1 MFLQKLTC
9 IFASGLTTQLQDNI
23 LINATESSNTDQSE
37 IFVHKTATIPTQDI
51 LIDNELET
59 QQALTANITQ
69 ELSNSPALSPKQ
81 SKDINELKTI
91 NLNQKLEMV
100 PESPYEE
107 ESNGNL
113 INQSEG
119 TPIKMD
125 KRDSN
130 STNQPIETMTLEDN
144 KRAKDKSTKQK
155 ADSPLTQPIKT
166 TNIAS
171 IKHENPTVESAT
183 LTASKQQETKCTEVS
198 HNPKLYKEQTD
209 SSVSVSSNVNNSSSI
224 NTDRKASSDKGN

>member
-125 KRDSN
+125 KRN
-130 STNQPIETMTLEDN
+130 WYFISTVC
-144 KRAKDKSTKQK
+144 
-155 ADSPLTQPIKT
+155 T
-166 TNIAS
+166 T
-171 IKHENPTVESAT
+171 
-183 LTASKQQETKCTEVS
+183 
-198 HNPKLYKEQTD
+198 
-209 SSVSVSSNVNNSSSI
+209 
-224 NTDRKASSDKGN
+224 